1 MGPIFTILT
10 AVVLAIVALLG
21 ATTYGFFSI
30 SSMLMLV
37 LMAFGFIHVLLIFSR
52 VCRAAR

>member
-1 MGPIFTILT
+1 MGLIFTILT
-10 AVVLAIVALLG
+10 AVVLAIIALMD

-30 SSMLMLV
+30 PSMLV
-37 LMAFGFIHVLLIFSR
+37 LMLPAFSFVYVLLTFSR